1 MNTAPGAA
9 GWPLVSV
16 IMTTRGRPEL
26 VRESI
31 AAVVAQSYPGDIECI
46 VVHDQEP
53 PDEGLGLLGTAQHGV
68 RVVANRRTPGEP
80 GARNT
85 GIGLAA
91 GDYIATCDDDDV
103 WHPDKLQVQVKR
115 LLDEPDLLVVGS
127 GMRLLLPGNKTLDWP
142 GRKER
147 VSYQLLLRNRVK
159 ELHCS
164 TLVMRHEAFVKVGL
178 YDEEL
183 PYGYPED
190 YDWVLRAVKV
200 GSIGLVVQPLAD
212 IRKDGTS
219 WYQGGA
225 HKTAE
230 GLEYLLA
237 KNPDFATSRRGY
249 ARILGQI
256 AFARSSLGE
265 RGTALRYALRG
276 LSRWPLSPHPYI
288 ALVQITTRIHP
299 RYVLRA
305 ARLMHRDQA

>member
-1 MNTAPGAA
+1 MNTAPGPA

-16 IMTTRGRPEL
+16 IITTRGRPEL

-53 PDEGLGLLGTAQHGV
+53 PDEGLRLLGTAQHSV
-68 RVVANRRTPGEP
+68 RVAANRCTPGEA

-85 GIGLAA
+85 GLGLAA
-91 GDYIATCDDDDV
+91 GDYLATCDDDDV

-127 GMRLLLPGNKTLDWP
+127 GIRLLLPGNRTPDWP
-142 GRKER
+142 GREER
-147 VSYQLLLRNRVK
+147 ISYQLLLRNRVK

-164 TLVMRHEAFVKVGL
+164 TLVMRREALVKIGL

-183 PYGYPED
+183 PYSYALD
-190 YDWVLRAVKV
+190 YDWVLRAAKV
-200 GSIGLVVQPLAD
+200 GSIGLVAQPLAD

-219 WYQGGA
+219 WYQSGA

-237 KNPDFATSRRGY
+237 KHPDIATSRRGD

-256 AFARSSLGE
+256 AYARSSLGD
-265 RGTALRYALRG
+265 RGPALRYALRA

-299 RYVLRA
+299 RHVLRA
-305 ARLMHRDQA
+305 AQLLHRGQA